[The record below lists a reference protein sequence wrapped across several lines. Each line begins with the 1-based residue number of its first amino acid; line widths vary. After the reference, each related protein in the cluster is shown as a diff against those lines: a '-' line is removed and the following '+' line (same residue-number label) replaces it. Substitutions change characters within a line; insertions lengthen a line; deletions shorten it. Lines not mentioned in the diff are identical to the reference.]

1 MLVVQYE
8 AGPLLLQVSQN
19 FLVQEL
25 GLIARLSFTLIQGP
39 LLLQLLLPRMLGAA
53 ARGEDPAQAT
63 YAQHQVPLQGG
74 QWVDIIDHW
83 SIIDH
88 FA

>member
-1 MLVVQYE
+1 MLVMQYE

-53 ARGEDPAQAT
+53 ARGKDPAQAT
-63 YAQHQVPLQGG
+63 HVQHQVFVSVTMQSDIQSLQ
-74 QWVDIIDHW
+74 
-83 SIIDH
+83 
-88 FA
+88 

>member
-1 MLVVQYE
+1 MLAVQYE

-53 ARGEDPAQAT
+53 ARGKDPAQAAH
-63 YAQHQVPLQGG
+63 AQHQVQVVGFG
-74 QWVDIIDHW
+74 V
-83 SIIDH
+83 
-88 FA
+88 

>member
-53 ARGEDPAQAT
+53 ARREDPAQAAH
-63 YAQHQVPLQGG
+63 AQHQVVVVLALVCMIMLPLAG
-74 QWVDIIDHW
+74 D
-83 SIIDH
+83 
-88 FA
+88 